1 MKKNFDMKIS
11 TQPTHRALQQGITEL
26 SFIITPARHI
36 LSDVSVLKDDV
47 HYLTGRALQDRY
59 SRANIALFK
68 YSDTEDRMGHM
79 IRFVEAR
86 AAEMEPFNVFLKDF
100 GVFYHGAL
108 RTIYMDIVNK
118 TPIQEIFERIVKED
132 PQYIPHITIARN
144 LTISDFLRC
153 WPYLKG
159 LRYSN
164 QHFLCDRI
172 TVLAKI
178 DGKWAHY
185 KDIAFGASAGLPA
198 GDLPAHGQ
206 AGSATGP

>member
-1 MKKNFDMKIS
+1 MKLQTHS
-11 TQPTHRALQQGITEL
+11 TRHPLQHSVKEL

-36 LSDVSVLKDDV
+36 MSDVSVLKDDV
-47 HYLTGRALQDRY
+47 HYLTGRALDDRY

-68 YSDTEDRMGHM
+68 YSDTEDRMNHM

-86 AAEMEPFNVFLKDF
+86 AAEIEPFNVFLKDF
-100 GVFYHGAL
+100 GVFYHGAQ
-108 RTIYMDIVNK
+108 RTIYLDIVNK
-118 TPIQEIFERIVKED
+118 TPIQEIFEKIVKED

-164 QHFLCDRI
+164 QHFLCDHI
-172 TVLAKI
+172 TVLARAEK
-178 DGKWAHY
+178 KWMHY
-185 KDIAFGASAGLPA
+185 KDVLLGGRRSNL
-198 GDLPAHGQ
+198 L
-206 AGSATGP
+206 